1 MKKYIRSA
9 ALILLIGVLAALTL
23 ASCGK
28 CKHEDTDWRVDIEPT
43 CLLAGTRTKVCE
55 ECGEEIETEQY
66 PGNHIFD
73 EGACTYC
80 GIPQYDTRYLQYRPI
95 TINGEEGYEVV
106 DMGNCSQYNLRLP
119 AIHNNKPVL
128 AIAAGAF
135 ENRVKLK
142 SVHIS
147 QNIAVI
153 GDAAFAGC
161 KALEAVTFA
170 EESELLS
177 FGSGVFLNC
186 ALIERIAIP
195 AGVTTLS
202 DGLFEGCEALS
213 EVTVN
218 NSLLSL
224 GDDVFAGCVITPTL
238 EENGIAYLGTAEKPY
253 LIMLELKDKT
263 KTELVIP
270 EGTVIVAPY
279 AANGAAI
286 KSVRFPATLREIGGF
301 SFAACESLSTPTFP
315 ASLVRIGKYAF
326 AECTSI
332 TSITLP
338 NGFLDLGMSAF
349 RDATAL
355 GTLSLPDSIVHV
367 GSSAFL
373 NCASTLYHSE
383 EGVFYV
389 GNGDNPYLVL
399 IKADADITQVTVNDA
414 TRVIAD
420 NAMKDIKTLTSVY
433 IGAGVVSVGSSAL
446 SGCGALTEVVF
457 AQTKGWQVA
466 ILYGG
471 SDATAADV
479 SVAADNA
486 VAMTGA
492 QRLKCFF
499 RVA

>member
-9 ALILLIGVLAALTL
+9 ALILLISVLAALTL

-28 CKHEDTDWRVDIEPT
+28 CKHAKTDWRVDIEPT

-106 DMGNCSQYNLRLP
+106 DMGNCSQYNLKLP

-128 AIAAGAF
+128 AIAPGAF

-202 DGLFEGCEALS
+202 DGLFEVLLIKGIKNAVDLAETAKLLLQKKTDGDRVTLLHTSKVHIECEEAPAWCTDG
-213 EVTVN
+213 E
-218 NSLLSL
+218 
-224 GDDVFAGCVITPTL
+224 FAGNYSSVD
-238 EENGIAYLGTAEKPY
+238 AEC
-253 LIMLELKDKT
+253 LH
-263 KTELVIP
+263 
-270 EGTVIVAPY
+270 
-279 AANGAAI
+279 GA
-286 KSVRFPATLREIGGF
+286 
-301 SFAACESLSTPTFP
+301 
-315 ASLVRIGKYAF
+315 VRI
-326 AECTSI
+326 
-332 TSITLP
+332 
-338 NGFLDLGMSAF
+338 
-349 RDATAL
+349 
-355 GTLSLPDSIVHV
+355 
-367 GSSAFL
+367 
-373 NCASTLYHSE
+373 
-383 EGVFYV
+383 
-389 GNGDNPYLVL
+389 L
-399 IKADADITQVTVNDA
+399 I
-414 TRVIAD
+414 
-420 NAMKDIKTLTSVY
+420 
-433 IGAGVVSVGSSAL
+433 
-446 SGCGALTEVVF
+446 
-457 AQTKGWQVA
+457 
-466 ILYGG
+466 
-471 SDATAADV
+471 
-479 SVAADNA
+479 
-486 VAMTGA
+486 
-492 QRLKCFF
+492 
-499 RVA
+499 